1 MGFGWKEESALEEV
15 ALEGHGAGARAG
27 LEECRHHRC
36 RGCSSLLVTSV
47 CAQNDVTAVNR
58 FSDPLN
64 ITLVGLSLLIILGD
78 TYQRALV
85 RRLRGRRYC
94 GAEAG
99 DTIRALLCCLKY
111 H

>member
-58 FSDPLN
+58 DGSPIFEYLN
-64 ITLVGLSLLIILGD
+64 ITFGRPLLIIFGARVIKELLSEGCEDVDIVALMLVTQLGP
-78 TYQRALV
+78 YYA
-85 RRLRGRRYC
+85 
-94 GAEAG
+94 A
-99 DTIRALLCCLKY
+99 
-111 H
+111 